1 MDADSIAFMAIQ
13 PPPPPVPVTPAVARE
28 NMRRLRSVNQPDP
41 PHVAMVRDVQ
51 AEGPAGPIPV
61 RIYRP
66 IGSAETD
73 ILPAQVYFHGGGWV
87 IGDLDS
93 HDWVCRMVANMAHC
107 AVASVDYRLAPE
119 HRFPAAFDDS
129 LAACE
134 WVAANA
140 DRLGID
146 PARLSV
152 GGDSAGGNLAAAV
165 AVAVRDR
172 GTIKLRAQILT
183 YPIVDATA
191 VYDERFANGVALT
204 NGAMHGYIEHYVPE
218 AAQRKDW
225 RVSPLLTASLKG
237 LPPALVTLA
246 GFDPLHAEGKAYA
259 ECLAN
264 EGVAVTVKG
273 YPGQMHGFV
282 SRPRLLPKAYN
293 AIADIAAMLSAHH

>member
-13 PPPPPVPVTPAVARE
+13 PPPPSTPVTPAMARE
-28 NMRRLRSVNQPDP
+28 TMRRLRPVNQPDP
-41 PHVAMVRDVQ
+41 PQVAMVREFQ
-51 AEGPAGPIPV
+51 AEGPAGPIPMRV
-61 RIYRP
+61 YRP
-66 IGSAETD
+66 IGCAETD
-73 ILPAQVYFHGGGWV
+73 ILPVQVYYHGGGWV
-87 IGDLDS
+87 VGDLDS

-129 LAACE
+129 LTACE

-146 PARLSV
+146 PTRLSV

-165 AVAVRDR
+165 AVALRDR

-191 VYDERFANGVALT
+191 VYDERFADGVALT
-204 NGAMHGYIEHYVPE
+204 NGSMHTYIEHYVPD

-225 RVSPLLTASLKG
+225 RVSPLLTASLKD
-237 LPPALVTLA
+237 LPPALVILA
-246 GFDPLHAEGKAYA
+246 GFDPLYAEGKAYA

-264 EGVAVTVKG
+264 EGVAVTVRS